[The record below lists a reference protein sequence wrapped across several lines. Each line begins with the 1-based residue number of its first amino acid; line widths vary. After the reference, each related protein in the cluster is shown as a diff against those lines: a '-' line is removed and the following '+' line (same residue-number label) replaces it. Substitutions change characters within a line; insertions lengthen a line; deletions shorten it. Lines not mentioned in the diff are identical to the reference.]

1 MLGSL
6 QLLFRQLEF
15 QFASSLIVVIWKVI
29 DWIEA
34 RQSDGKHDVLLLA
47 GRDSVFAQTT
57 AVPGNMPGLN
67 GTVEHKSLRDNKL
80 ERSVDRDSSLLRRAD
95 CYAVCIRRSNASAT
109 FKRTLSDT
117 QVT

>member
-57 AVPGNMPGLN
+57 AVPGNMPGIA
-67 GTVEHKSLRDNKL
+67 
-80 ERSVDRDSSLLRRAD
+80 SSHQRPRCHRQIKHCHANLP
-95 CYAVCIRRSNASAT
+95 
-109 FKRTLSDT
+109 
-117 QVT
+117 